1 MYIKFKTKEFATE
14 FIDTIKKNKEKSL
27 DFKEFGTWEFNC
39 ADEKKNG
46 ITITYRNK
54 KTNYIVLIH
63 VFINRDAENQIS
75 FNTYERY
82 DEMYAPLFYNEYKQ
96 LFYHDYFIGE

>member
-14 FIDTIKKNKEKSL
+14 FIDKIKKNKKRSF
-27 DFKEFGTWEFNC
+27 DFREFGTWEFNC

-54 KTNYIVLIH
+54 KTNYIILINI
-63 VFINRDAENQIS
+63 FINKDIENQVAI
-75 FNTYERY
+75 NTYEKY
-82 DEMYAPLFYNEYKQ
+82 DLMYAPLFYNEYKQ
-96 LFYHDYFIGE
+96 LLYCNYFIGK